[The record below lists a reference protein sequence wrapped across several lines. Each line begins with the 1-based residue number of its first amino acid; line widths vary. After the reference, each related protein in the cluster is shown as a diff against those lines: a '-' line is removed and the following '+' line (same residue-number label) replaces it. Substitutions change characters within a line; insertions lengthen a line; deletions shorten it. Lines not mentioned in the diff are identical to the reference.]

1 MNKEKEDLPVLG
13 QFAAISPDYKLIRNF
28 FCFLEEKELSLA
40 EWVNDNKMLPY
51 SGNFEDLLLEYFK
64 IDKDDL
70 ERERRKLLDLFAS
83 GE

>member
-13 QFAAISPDYKLIRNF
+13 QFAAISSDYKLIRNF

-51 SGNFEDLLLEYFK
+51 SGNLEDLLLEYFK
-64 IDKDDL
+64 IDKDEL
-70 ERERRKLLDLFAS
+70 ERERQKLLDLFVN
-83 GE
+83 GG